1 LSQKNG
7 FDFKNSTKILLK
19 KIILKIFQKRIKK
32 EQITR
37 LCLGVKPPY
46 EKMVFR
52 HMMKFWKTGILV
64 GG

>member
-1 LSQKNG
+1 MDLILKINKN
-7 FDFKNSTKILLK
+7 IVK
-19 KIILKIFQKRIKK
+19 KIILKIFQKMIKK

-46 EKMVFR
+46 EKRLFR
-52 HMMKFWKTGILV
+52 HMMKFWKIDILV